1 MLELDNVSKFFDAI
15 SSDEELSRRIETAL
29 ANYPGS
35 LEMREF
41 LVEDILFPIA
51 EELGLPFT
59 LTELMGFEA
68 KLKAQRQEEIASH
81 DADPDFEIP
90 EYSYWLL
97 DRGWSNEESKF
108 CGDK

>member
-41 LVEDILFPIA
+41 LVEDILLFKS
-51 EELGLPFT
+51 
-59 LTELMGFEA
+59 ELM
-68 KLKAQRQEEIASH
+68 LDASSQV
-81 DADPDFEIP
+81 E
-90 EYSYWLL
+90 
-97 DRGWSNEESKF
+97 
-108 CGDK
+108 

>member
-35 LEMREF
+35 LEMRAF
-41 LVEDILFPIA
+41 VVEDTLFPSA

-81 DADPDFEIP
+81 DDDPDFEIP